1 MFGLG
6 EMLSRSLGNKTCVY
20 MNTMYQELYGR
31 FFWTFIMNCVED
43 SSIIFRCGFVFPFF
57 FPSDKKSWW
66 VHGCLSGLL
75 TLVVLCEA
83 GWRLP
88 V

>member
-6 EMLSRSLGNKTCVY
+6 EVLSHSLWNKPMFY
-20 MNTMYQELYGR
+20 MNTVYHESYGR
-31 FFWTFIMNCVED
+31 FFCTFIMNCVED
-43 SSIIFRCGFVFPFF
+43 SSIVFRCGFVFPFF
-57 FPSDKKSWW
+57 SPSDKKSWW

-75 TLVVLCEA
+75 TLVVMCEA
-83 GWRLP
+83 GWELP